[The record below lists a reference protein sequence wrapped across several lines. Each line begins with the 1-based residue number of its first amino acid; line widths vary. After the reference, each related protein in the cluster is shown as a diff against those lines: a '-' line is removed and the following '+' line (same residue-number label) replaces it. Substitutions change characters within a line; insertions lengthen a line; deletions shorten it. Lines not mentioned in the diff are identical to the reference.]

1 MTTFKK
7 DRKAFLLRHFYQ
19 FERWRWVVLAS
30 IGLGLFITEVYE
42 FIELSFLNQPL
53 HLFEVFLYAL
63 LLICAGLF
71 IELFA
76 RSYHIQR
83 RMVKILEY
91 KHDLSLQLTQI
102 NDWDSLTARL
112 AQLPGMIVNADES
125 YLLVI
130 NLISNKFEIVSHW
143 ADDQQSQQTQP
154 WDVNIPCP
162 KCFEK
167 VSDNNSRIHLCRN
180 DEESTPYMAYSLS
193 IAHENFPST
202 ILKFRL
208 KPGLELMPDEE
219 EVLLNISDEIAVAL
233 RVGQDHKAF
242 TELQSAEV
250 AMAERRMVSAYVH
263 DQLGQNLAYI
273 HLKLD
278 QIGTNE
284 KMIVSKD
291 VRKDLHQLRVVANE
305 SYEIVRDILK
315 KMQPETI
322 PNLTNLLKEHAVL
335 VSKEANF
342 TLDFKYKGKPL
353 PLPSNTQQAIFYAF
367 REILSNVKKHSKA
380 SRVIVLVTWNDC
392 SLDIS
397 VADNGIG
404 FDPYMVNK
412 EEHFGL
418 EILQERINGLQG
430 TLAMNSSVD
439 SGTMVS
445 ISIPVYS
452 PEKVL
457 HEQYSD

>member
-1 MTTFKK
+1 
-7 DRKAFLLRHFYQ
+7 
-19 FERWRWVVLAS
+19 
-30 IGLGLFITEVYE
+30 
-42 FIELSFLNQPL
+42 
-53 HLFEVFLYAL
+53 
-63 LLICAGLF
+63 
-71 IELFA
+71 
-76 RSYHIQR
+76 
-83 RMVKILEY
+83 
-91 KHDLSLQLTQI
+91 
-102 NDWDSLTARL
+102 
-112 AQLPGMIVNADES
+112 
-125 YLLVI
+125 
-130 NLISNKFEIVSHW
+130 
-143 ADDQQSQQTQP
+143 
-154 WDVNIPCP
+154 
-162 KCFEK
+162 
-167 VSDNNSRIHLCRN
+167 
-180 DEESTPYMAYSLS
+180 
-193 IAHENFPST
+193 
-202 ILKFRL
+202 
-208 KPGLELMPDEE
+208 
-219 EVLLNISDEIAVAL
+219 
-233 RVGQDHKAF
+233 
-242 TELQSAEV
+242 
-250 AMAERRMVSAYVH
+250 MAERRMVSAYVH

-457 HEQYSD
+457 HEQYSE